1 MNSGAQAA
9 ASTGISAFK
18 MITQEINRIS
28 DSMDRRMEEATIQ
41 MKSYIDQRFDQAY
54 NDIKTVLEEQYLK
67 GLQGGENLFKRLPE
81 PFADLENGLCSLLE
95 QDPYALEY
103 FRMKY
108 EIIELKKKLGIREF
122 SILPYLR

>member
-1 MNSGAQAA
+1 MSFEAQAA
-9 ASTGISAFK
+9 ASTGTSPLQ

-28 DSMDRRMEEATIQ
+28 VSMDRRMEDATIQ
-41 MKSYIDQRFDQAY
+41 MKSYIDQRIDQAY
-54 NDIKTVLEEQYLK
+54 NDIKAVLEEQYLK
-67 GLQGGENLFKRLPE
+67 GLQGGENLFKRLSE

-108 EIIELKKKLGIREF
+108 EIIELKKKLGIRDF
-122 SILPYLR
+122 SILPYLH